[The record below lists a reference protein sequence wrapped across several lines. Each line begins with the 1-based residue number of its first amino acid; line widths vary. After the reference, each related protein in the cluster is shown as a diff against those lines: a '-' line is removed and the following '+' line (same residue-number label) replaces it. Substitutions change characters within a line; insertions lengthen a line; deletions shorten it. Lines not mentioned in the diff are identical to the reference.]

1 MATIE
6 SFAGNMTDIGPM
18 YPFVGSELL
27 LVVVAGAFWIVWH
40 VLQLRAEQREFEE
53 DAARLRKEDGMRKA
67 IEREGWAG
75 TGARMAREQQRKKCS
90 PPCRRR
96 P

>member
-6 SFAGNMTDIGPM
+6 SFAGTITDIGPM

-27 LVVVAGAFWIVWH
+27 LVVVAGAFWIAWH

-53 DAARLRKEDGMRKA
+53 DAARLRDADGMRKA
-67 IEREGWAG
+67 IEREG
-75 TGARMAREQQRKKCS
+75 
-90 PPCRRR
+90 
-96 P
+96 

>member
-6 SFAGNMTDIGPM
+6 SFAGTITDIGPM

-53 DAARLRKEDGMRKA
+53 DAARLRSEDGMRKA
-67 IEREGWAG
+67 IEREG
-75 TGARMAREQQRKKCS
+75 
-90 PPCRRR
+90 
-96 P
+96 